1 MRVMVDLDP
10 RDVWRIQETAERLGV
25 QPGDVLRDELAT
37 KRTFVAVRERVRR
50 LVAEERKCDADIAA
64 EMSYTPGRIAQIRR
78 GLGLPANPRY
88 PKRAATAA
96 ERQSA

>member
-37 KRTFVAVRERVRR
+37 KRTFVAVRERVRQ
-50 LVAEERKCDADIAA
+50 LVADGACDADIAA
-64 EMSYTPGRIAQIRR
+64 AMSYTPGRIAEIRR

-88 PKRAATAA
+88 PKRVATAA